1 MKEKVKAF
9 VLKDGQVISDQLLR
23 QYSLKESKQ
32 LKGDDEFSSFY
43 QQNQIVQP
51 KYNPKLLA
59 DLMERNTYH
68 YRAAKTKAKDTVGL
82 GWSLIPLVENPSD
95 EQKLQI
101 EQLLYHP
108 HPDQTLEEIFTQW
121 LEDYEATGNGYLE
134 VIRDHGTVIG
144 FEHIP
149 AYTMRRHKDEMRYVQ
164 VRGHKKRWFKKIG
177 TEEKI
182 NVTTGEVQ
190 NDLTEEQQ
198 ANEVIHIMN
207 YTSSSDYY
215 GLPDILPALGAL
227 LGDEQ
232 RESYNIDFFENYA
245 IPSYAVTVAGAEL
258 DEETMDR
265 IRQYFQKDL
274 KENRHATLVLSAPNP
289 LGDGPAVEFQF
300 EKLAVDVGEASFR
313 LYRMDNRD
321 EVLAAHG
328 VPPYRMGIAET
339 GSLGGSTAV
348 ESTEIYKD
356 SIIQP
361 RQQMIEARINR
372 HILRDALGITDW
384 SFRFNEID
392 TRDEE
397 RDTQIYQMLFQMGA
411 ITPNQIREKLG
422 EERMEHPL
430 MDHTF
435 INGLPLDQIQSS
447 RGQPELIAEIKSLH
461 RRLLDVVTK

>member
-9 VLKDGQVISDQLLR
+9 VLKDGQVIPDQLLQR
-23 QYSLKESKQ
+23 YALKESKQ
-32 LKGDDEFSSFY
+32 IKGDDEFTSFY

-51 KYNPKLLA
+51 KYDPKLLA

-68 YRAAKTKAKDTVGL
+68 YRASKTKAKDTVGL
-82 GWSLIPLVENPSD
+82 GWNLVPLVEHPS
-95 EQKLQI
+95 EKQKAQI
-101 EQLLYHP
+101 EQLLHYP

-121 LEDYEATGNGYLE
+121 MEDYEATGNGYLE
-134 VIRDHGTVIG
+134 VIKNQEVVVG

-149 AYTMRRHKDEMRYVQ
+149 AHTMRRHKDEVRYVQ
-164 VRGHKKRWFKKIG
+164 VRGNRKRWFKKIG
-177 TEEKI
+177 TKEAI
-182 NVTTGEVQ
+182 DVITGEIRG
-190 NDLTEEQQ
+190 DLSEEQQ
-198 ANEVIHIMN
+198 ANEIIHIMN
-207 YTSSSDYY
+207 YTSGSDYY
-215 GLPDILPALGAL
+215 GSPDILPALGAL
-227 LGDEQ
+227 LGDEHRQ
-232 RESYNIDFFENYA
+232 SYNIDFFENYA

-258 DEETMDR
+258 DEETMER

-274 KENRHATLVLSAPNP
+274 KENRHSTLVLSAPNP

-300 EKLAVDVGEASFR
+300 EKLAVDVSEASFR

-361 RQQMIEARINR
+361 RQQMIESRINR

-430 MDHTF
+430 MDQTF
-435 INGLPLDQIQSS
+435 IGGVPLDQIQLP
-447 RGQPELIAEIKSLH
+447 RGQSELIAEIKSLH
-461 RRLLDVVTK
+461 HRLLDVVTK

>member
-1 MKEKVKAF
+1 MSDKVKAF
-9 VLKDGQVISDQLLR
+9 VLKDGSVVSDQLLQR
-23 QYSLKESKQ
+23 FSLKESKQ
-32 LKGDDEFSSFY
+32 IKGGDEFTSFY

-51 KYNPKLLA
+51 KYHPKLLA

-68 YRAAKTKAKDTVGL
+68 YRAVKTKAKDTVGL
-82 GWSLIPLVENPSD
+82 GWHLSPLVENPS
-95 EQKLQI
+95 EQQQMQI
-101 EQLLYHP
+101 EQLLQYP

-121 LEDYEATGNGYLE
+121 MEDYEATGNGYLE
-134 VIRDHGTVIG
+134 VISDQGNVVG

-149 AYTMRRHKDEMRYVQ
+149 AHTMRRHKDEVRYVQ
-164 VRGHKKRWFKKIG
+164 VRGNKKRWFKKIG
-177 TEEKI
+177 TKEEI
-182 NVTTGEVQ
+182 DAITGEMR
-190 NDLTEEQQ
+190 NGLSEAEQ
-198 ANEVIHIMN
+198 ANEVIHVMN
-207 YTSSSDYY
+207 YSSSSDYY

-258 DEETMDR
+258 DEETMNQ

-289 LGDGPAVEFQF
+289 LGEGPAVEFQF

-372 HILRDALGITDW
+372 HILRDALGVTDW
-384 SFRFNEID
+384 SFRFNKID
-392 TRDEE
+392 TRDQQ
-397 RDTQIYQMLFQMGA
+397 RDVEIYQMLFQMGA

-422 EERMEHPL
+422 EERIEHFL
-430 MDHTF
+430 MDQTF
-435 INGLPLDQIQSS
+435 IGGVPLEQIQTP
-447 RGQPELIAEIKSLH
+447 RGQPELIAEIKNLH
-461 RRLLDVVTK
+461 HRLLDVVTK